1 MKGRSTTVSIAV
13 SKTVDMGSIPVAPAT
28 PEDEVPKMDTPSVK
42 TGHAGRARVSRKT
55 RYVISGIFCFLTVC
69 AIGVFISTVILEQNI
84 TIKPDWVPD
93 SFCKT
98 NDKEAPEITI
108 NGEEVKSLKVGDG
121 YEELGARA
129 VDDCDEVEVGI
140 SGEVDTNKVGI
151 YNIIYSAV
159 DLSGN
164 KAEVRRTVSVVPEYH
179 GTIYLTFDDGPGPY
193 TSELLDVLAM
203 YGVKATFFV
212 TGRGDDE
219 LIAREYNEGHAIG
232 LHTFSHDYAYI
243 YSGVDEFFDDLY
255 RVQERVR
262 NITGENSFL
271 MRFPGGSSNTVS
283 MRYDGNTHIMSQL
296 VGEVGARGFTYFD
309 WNISSGD
316 AGGVLNTDDVRDNV
330 IERLVE
336 YGDSVVLQHDIKD
349 FSVAAVE
356 GIIQYGLMNG
366 YEFKKLDAGSF
377 KAHHGVNN

>member
-1 MKGRSTTVSIAV
+1 M
-13 SKTVDMGSIPVAPAT
+13 
-28 PEDEVPKMDTPSVK
+28 
-42 TGHAGRARVSRKT
+42 
-55 RYVISGIFCFLTVC
+55 
-69 AIGVFISTVILEQNI
+69 
-84 TIKPDWVPD
+84 
-93 SFCKT
+93 
-98 NDKEAPEITI
+98 
-108 NGEEVKSLKVGDG
+108 
-121 YEELGARA
+121 
-129 VDDCDEVEVGI
+129 
-140 SGEVDTNKVGI
+140 
-151 YNIIYSAV
+151 
-159 DLSGN
+159 
-164 KAEVRRTVSVVPEYH
+164 
-179 GTIYLTFDDGPGPY
+179 
-193 TSELLDVLAM
+193 
-203 YGVKATFFV
+203 

-316 AGGVLNTDDVRDNV
+316 AGGALTTDEVRDNV

-356 GIIQYGLMNG
+356 GIIQYGLTNG
-366 YEFKKLDAGSF
+366 YEFKKLDADSF
-377 KAHHGVNN
+377 TAHHGVNN